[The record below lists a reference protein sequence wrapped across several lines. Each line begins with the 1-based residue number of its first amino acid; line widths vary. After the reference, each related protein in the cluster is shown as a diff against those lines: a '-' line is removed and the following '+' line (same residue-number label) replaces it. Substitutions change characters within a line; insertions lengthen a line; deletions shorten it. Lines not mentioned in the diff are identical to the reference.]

1 MGELQQPSKVMV
13 RLKENYQ
20 FVYAI
25 TLQLFTDS
33 LRLRLRVNEHKKL
46 SPLVAIVAL
55 DDDNKTCFAQRSA
68 CVAESAPREWA
79 QLASFGISSCAH

>member
-20 FVYAI
+20 FIYAI

-33 LRLRLRVNEHKKL
+33 LRLRVNEHKKL

-68 CVAESAPREWA
+68 CVAESAPREWG
-79 QLASFGISSCAH
+79 QLASFGISCLAH